1 MNTLVILTVIALT
14 VIAAGAVIYTA
25 PARALAKRQLSE
37 EENKQ
42 LNDITETAV
51 RWAKQW
57 LDTATGA
64 EKKEEVL
71 RYLEEKTSELGLNI
85 TADDIDK
92 AIEAAYEKVKKETES
107 KQEKVS
113 QGDYQPWPLLLYVK
127 KYKKITEKRFKK
139 FA

>member
-1 MNTLVILTVIALT
+1 MNTLVIITVIALT
-14 VIAAGAVIYTA
+14 VIAAGAAIYTA
-25 PARALAKRQLSE
+25 PARALAKRQLSQE
-37 EENKQ
+37 EYKQ

-107 KQEKVS
+107 K
-113 QGDYQPWPLLLYVK
+113 
-127 KYKKITEKRFKK
+127 
-139 FA
+139 

>member
-1 MNTLVILTVIALT
+1 MNTLVIITVIALA

-37 EENKQ
+37 EEYKQ
-42 LNDITETAV
+42 LNDIAETAV

-107 KQEKVS
+107 K
-113 QGDYQPWPLLLYVK
+113 
-127 KYKKITEKRFKK
+127 
-139 FA
+139 

>member
-37 EENKQ
+37 EEQKQ
-42 LNDITETAV
+42 LLDIADTAV

-71 RYLEEKTSELGLNI
+71 RYLEEKTSELGLNVS
-85 TADDIDK
+85 AEDIDK
-92 AIEAAYEKVKKETES
+92 ALEAAYEKVKKESES
-107 KQEKVS
+107 KQ
-113 QGDYQPWPLLLYVK
+113 
-127 KYKKITEKRFKK
+127 
-139 FA
+139 

>member
-1 MNTLVILTVIALT
+1 MSNVVLIITVIALV

-37 EENKQ
+37 AEHKQ

-57 LDTATGA
+57 LDTKTGA

-71 RYLEEKTSELGLNI
+71 QYLERKVSELGLDV
-85 TADDIDK
+85 TAEDMDK
-92 AIEAAYEKVKKETES
+92 ALEAAYEKVKKESES
-107 KQEKVS
+107 KS
-113 QGDYQPWPLLLYVK
+113 
-127 KYKKITEKRFKK
+127 
-139 FA
+139 

>member
-25 PARALAKRQLSE
+25 PARALAKRQLSGE
-37 EENKQ
+37 EYKQ

-107 KQEKVS
+107 K
-113 QGDYQPWPLLLYVK
+113 
-127 KYKKITEKRFKK
+127 
-139 FA
+139 

>member
-1 MNTLVILTVIALT
+1 MNTLVIITVIALA
-14 VIAAGAVIYTA
+14 VIAAGAVIYAA

-37 EENKQ
+37 EEYKQ

-107 KQEKVS
+107 K
-113 QGDYQPWPLLLYVK
+113 
-127 KYKKITEKRFKK
+127 
-139 FA
+139 

>member
-1 MNTLVILTVIALT
+1 MNTLVILTVIALI

-37 EENKQ
+37 EEYKQ
-42 LNDITETAV
+42 LNDITDTAV

-57 LDTATGA
+57 LDTATGE

-71 RYLEEKTSELGLNI
+71 RYLEEKTAELGLNI
-85 TADDIDK
+85 TVEDIDK

-107 KQEKVS
+107 K
-113 QGDYQPWPLLLYVK
+113 
-127 KYKKITEKRFKK
+127 
-139 FA
+139 

>member
-1 MNTLVILTVIALT
+1 MNTLVILTVVALT

-37 EENKQ
+37 EEYKQ
-42 LNDITETAV
+42 LLDTADTAV

-57 LDTATGA
+57 LDTKTGA

-85 TADDIDK
+85 TAEDMDK
-92 AIEAAYEKVKKETES
+92 ALEAAYEKVKKESES
-107 KQEKVS
+107 K
-113 QGDYQPWPLLLYVK
+113 
-127 KYKKITEKRFKK
+127 
-139 FA
+139 

>member
-1 MNTLVILTVIALT
+1 MENLLLIITITLLIVVAAAAILFATPIRNLIKKKT
-14 VIAAGAVIYTA
+14 TKEEYDTLL
-25 PARALAKRQLSE
+25 ALAEIS
-37 EENKQ
+37 
-42 LNDITETAV
+42 V

-57 LDTATGA
+57 MDTATGA

-107 KQEKVS
+107 K
-113 QGDYQPWPLLLYVK
+113 
-127 KYKKITEKRFKK
+127 
-139 FA
+139 

>member
-1 MNTLVILTVIALT
+1 MNTLVILTVVALT

-37 EENKQ
+37 EEYKQ

-57 LDTATGA
+57 LDTATGE
-64 EKKEEVL
+64 EKKEEFL
-71 RYLEEKTSELGLNI
+71 RYLEEKTAELGLNI
-85 TADDIDK
+85 TVEDMDK

-107 KQEKVS
+107 K
-113 QGDYQPWPLLLYVK
+113 
-127 KYKKITEKRFKK
+127 
-139 FA
+139 

>member
-14 VIAAGAVIYTA
+14 VIAAGALIYTA

-37 EENKQ
+37 AEYKQ

-57 LDTATGA
+57 LDTATGE

-71 RYLEEKTSELGLNI
+71 RYLEEKTAELGLNI
-85 TADDIDK
+85 TVEDIDK

-107 KQEKVS
+107 KQ
-113 QGDYQPWPLLLYVK
+113 
-127 KYKKITEKRFKK
+127 
-139 FA
+139 

>member
-1 MNTLVILTVIALT
+1 MSNVVLIMTVIALA

-37 EENKQ
+37 EEYKQ

-107 KQEKVS
+107 K
-113 QGDYQPWPLLLYVK
+113 
-127 KYKKITEKRFKK
+127 
-139 FA
+139 

>member
-1 MNTLVILTVIALT
+1 MSNVVLIVTVIALV

-37 EENKQ
+37 ADYKQ
-42 LNDITETAV
+42 LLDTADTAV

-57 LDTATGA
+57 LDTATGE

-92 AIEAAYEKVKKETES
+92 AIEAAYEKVKKESES
-107 KQEKVS
+107 K
-113 QGDYQPWPLLLYVK
+113 
-127 KYKKITEKRFKK
+127 
-139 FA
+139 

>member
-1 MNTLVILTVIALT
+1 MSNVALIVTVIALV

-37 EENKQ
+37 EEYKQ
-42 LNDITETAV
+42 LLDTADTAV

-71 RYLEEKTSELGLNI
+71 QYLERKVSELGLDVS
-85 TADDIDK
+85 AEDMDK
-92 AIEAAYEKVKKETES
+92 ALEAACEKVKKESES
-107 KQEKVS
+107 K
-113 QGDYQPWPLLLYVK
+113 
-127 KYKKITEKRFKK
+127 
-139 FA
+139 

>member
-1 MNTLVILTVIALT
+1 MNILAILTVIALV

-25 PARALAKRQLSE
+25 HARALAKRQLSQE
-37 EENKQ
+37 EYKQ
-42 LNDITETAV
+42 LSDITETAV

-107 KQEKVS
+107 K
-113 QGDYQPWPLLLYVK
+113 
-127 KYKKITEKRFKK
+127 
-139 FA
+139 

>member
-1 MNTLVILTVIALT
+1 MNTLVILTVIALI

-37 EENKQ
+37 EEYKQ

-57 LDTATGA
+57 LDTATGE

-71 RYLEEKTSELGLNI
+71 RYLEEKTAELGLNI

-107 KQEKVS
+107 K
-113 QGDYQPWPLLLYVK
+113 
-127 KYKKITEKRFKK
+127 
-139 FA
+139 

>member
-1 MNTLVILTVIALT
+1 MSNVALIVTVIALV

-37 EENKQ
+37 EEYKQ

-57 LDTATGA
+57 LDTKTGA

-71 RYLEEKTSELGLNI
+71 RYLERKTSELGLNI

-107 KQEKVS
+107 K
-113 QGDYQPWPLLLYVK
+113 
-127 KYKKITEKRFKK
+127 
-139 FA
+139 

>member
-1 MNTLVILTVIALT
+1 MNTLVIITVIALA

-37 EENKQ
+37 EEYKQ

-107 KQEKVS
+107 K
-113 QGDYQPWPLLLYVK
+113 
-127 KYKKITEKRFKK
+127 
-139 FA
+139 

>member
-1 MNTLVILTVIALT
+1 MSNVILIITVIALV

-25 PARALAKRQLSE
+25 PARALAKRQLSQE
-37 EENKQ
+37 DYKQ
-42 LNDITETAV
+42 LLDTADTGV

-57 LDTATGA
+57 LNTKTGA

-107 KQEKVS
+107 K
-113 QGDYQPWPLLLYVK
+113 
-127 KYKKITEKRFKK
+127 
-139 FA
+139 

>member
-1 MNTLVILTVIALT
+1 MNTLVIITVIALA
-14 VIAAGAVIYTA
+14 VIAAGAAIYTA

-37 EENKQ
+37 EEYKQ

-57 LDTATGA
+57 LDTATGE

-85 TADDIDK
+85 TDDDIDK

-107 KQEKVS
+107 K
-113 QGDYQPWPLLLYVK
+113 
-127 KYKKITEKRFKK
+127 
-139 FA
+139 

>member
-1 MNTLVILTVIALT
+1 MNTLVILTVIALI

-37 EENKQ
+37 EEYKQ
-42 LNDITETAV
+42 LLDTADTAV

-57 LDTATGA
+57 LDTATGE

-71 RYLEEKTSELGLNI
+71 RYLEEKTAELGLNI

-107 KQEKVS
+107 K
-113 QGDYQPWPLLLYVK
+113 
-127 KYKKITEKRFKK
+127 
-139 FA
+139 

>member
-1 MNTLVILTVIALT
+1 MNTLVIITVVALA

-37 EENKQ
+37 EEYKQ
-42 LNDITETAV
+42 LLDTADTAV

-107 KQEKVS
+107 K
-113 QGDYQPWPLLLYVK
+113 
-127 KYKKITEKRFKK
+127 
-139 FA
+139 

>member
-1 MNTLVILTVIALT
+1 MSNVVLIITVIALV

-37 EENKQ
+37 EEYKQ

-71 RYLEEKTSELGLNI
+71 RYLEEKTSELGLNVS
-85 TADDIDK
+85 AEDMDK
-92 AIEAAYEKVKKETES
+92 ALEAAYEKVKKESES
-107 KQEKVS
+107 K
-113 QGDYQPWPLLLYVK
+113 
-127 KYKKITEKRFKK
+127 
-139 FA
+139 

>member
-1 MNTLVILTVIALT
+1 MSNVVLIVTVIALV

-37 EENKQ
+37 EEYKQ

-57 LDTATGA
+57 LDTKTGA

-71 RYLEEKTSELGLNI
+71 KYLEEKSAELGLNVS
-85 TADDIDK
+85 AEDMDK
-92 AIEAAYEKVKKETES
+92 ALEAAYEKVKKESES
-107 KQEKVS
+107 K
-113 QGDYQPWPLLLYVK
+113 
-127 KYKKITEKRFKK
+127 
-139 FA
+139 